1 MNPAINEMVTAISQ
15 YMPSLLG
22 AGAFLI
28 VGWMLAL
35 VISMIIGSIIAK
47 TPLNRMLTDLLG
59 SQATFLVPA
68 EKKIATMLYYLLML
82 IVLVGVFQTLG
93 VSIVT
98 QPLSTLLNKVFS
110 YMPSLLGGGLLIALA
125 WILATVVRKIIT
137 KVLSHTSLDE
147 RITSAMPGNDTAPV
161 GLSANIGDVS
171 YWFVFLLFIPS
182 ILSAFELHGMLVPV
196 MGMMNEILGYLPN
209 ILSAAL
215 IFAIGWF
222 VSNVVKRL
230 TTSLLHALG
239 LDTFASKI
247 GLGHIFKDHTAS
259 QIAGQLVYFI
269 ILIPVIISALDTLA
283 IAAIAEPAK
292 AMLTVIFEYIPLL
305 LGAMILFGLGIILA
319 NGIAKLVVS
328 MLETFGFQ
336 NLWTWLGLQ
345 AEGAAPPANVVAP
358 TQLVGHMVKITILY
372 FIGIEVLNIL
382 KLTNITLI
390 LQELLIVAGHI
401 LMGLLVL
408 AVGLFLA
415 NFTARMIRQSNVQ
428 NGQLLALLAKS
439 AIIIISAAMG
449 IQQMGLAND
458 IINLAFGTLVGAVGV
473 AAAIAFGFGGREIAA
488 DVLKD
493 ARANLHK

>member
-1 MNPAINEMVTAISQ
+1 MNPAINEMVTAVSQ

-59 SQATFLVPA
+59 NQATFLVPA
-68 EKKIATMLYYLLML
+68 EKKIATLLYYLLML

-93 VSIVT
+93 LSIVT
-98 QPLSTLLNKVFS
+98 QPLNTLLNKVFS

-125 WILATVVRKIIT
+125 WILATVVRSLIVKL
-137 KVLSHTSLDE
+137 LSLTTLDE
-147 RITSAMPGNDTAPV
+147 KMTQHMPGDDTAPI
-161 GLSANIGDVS
+161 GLSKSIGDVS
-171 YWFVFLLFIPS
+171 YWFIFLLFIPS
-182 ILSAFELHGMLVPV
+182 ILAAFELHGMLVPV
-196 MGMMNEILGYLPN
+196 MGMMNEVLSYLPN

-230 TTSLLHALG
+230 TSSLLQALG
-239 LDTFASKI
+239 LDTFANKVGI
-247 GLGHIFKDHTAS
+247 GHIFKNHTAS

-305 LGAMILFGLGIILA
+305 LGAMVLFGLGIVLA

-328 MLETFGFQ
+328 MLETFGFE
-336 NLWTWLGLQ
+336 NLWSWLGLQ
-345 AEGAAPPANVVAP
+345 GDDTAQNPNVVAP
-358 TQLVGHMVKITILY
+358 TQLAGHLVKIAILY

-390 LQELLIVAGHI
+390 LQDLLVVAGHI

-473 AAAIAFGFGGREIAA
+473 AAAIAFGIGGRDIAA
-488 DVLKD
+488 DVLKE
-493 ARANLHK
+493 ARANLRE